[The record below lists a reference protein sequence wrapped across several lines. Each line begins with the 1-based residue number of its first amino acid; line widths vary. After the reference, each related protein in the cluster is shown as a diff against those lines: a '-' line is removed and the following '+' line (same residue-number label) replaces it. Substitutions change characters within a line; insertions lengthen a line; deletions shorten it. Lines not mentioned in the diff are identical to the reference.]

1 MLTRLLTPQ
10 GYEIYTAEEYATLA
24 AKQQTPDNAA
34 IFKSYVAD
42 VEIVKATKS
51 AKAKPTYRFTIS
63 TDSADRD
70 NDIIKMDGMDVAN
83 YKKNPVVF
91 YAHDYRALPIGTS
104 TLKIN
109 KHNIE
114 AELTFV
120 GEDIYPFAETVR
132 RMVDAGVLRAASIG
146 FKPKAGEYNHER
158 KGLDIHKS
166 ELLEWSVV
174 PVPANAECLVQ
185 LSGLPKG
192 IVDQYAASCEQMLE
206 SIKGKGQWV
215 VGVDLA
221 QLQEVAQALH
231 QLDVP
236 KLITLL
242 SAKDMNNGSEHPG
255 YPGCKRD
262 GGCPTNV
269 NGSPENCTMADC
281 PMKAQ
286 GGIGA
291 GNGIELDLDVDVLA
305 SIQAPTYEDEFDQ
318 SVVDEILKTIV
329 HDGLAASIRE
339 SVRSQINY
347 ACGRVD

>member
-1 MLTRLLTPQ
+1 MPKRLLTPH
-10 GYEIYTAEEYATLA
+10 GYEIYTAEEYAALA
-24 AKQQTPDNAA
+24 AKNETPVNAA
-34 IFKSYVAD
+34 LFKSYIGD
-42 VEIVKATKS
+42 VEIIKATKS

-70 NDIIKMDGMDVAN
+70 NDIVKMDGMDVVN
-83 YKKNPVVF
+83 YRKNPVVF
-91 YAHDYRALPIGTS
+91 YAHEYRALPIGTS

-109 KHNIE
+109 KHTIE
-114 AELTFV
+114 ADLTFV

-146 FKPKAGEYNHER
+146 FKPKSGEYNHER
-158 KGLDIHKS
+158 KGVDIYEA

-215 VGVDLA
+215 VGIDLSQMQDFA
-221 QLQEVAQALH
+221 KAFNE
-231 QLDVP
+231 LDVP
-236 KLITLL
+236 RLMKVL
-242 SAKDMNNGSEHPG
+242 SSKEDTNGAEHPG
-255 YPGCKRD
+255 YPGCTRE

-286 GGIGA
+286 GGIGEGKDA
-291 GNGIELDLDVDVLA
+291 DVLA
-305 SIQAPTYEDEFDQ
+305 GIEAPTYEDEFDQ
-318 SVVDEILKTIV
+318 SVVDELLKHII